1 MFQIHVSGR
10 HFKKANSIFIRFNP
24 HLTFLFEYTCY
35 YSILQHN
42 IQRLYFF
49 EKFYFSGRRRKT
61 LEHLISIP
69 ESDDSSLVLLN
80 KLAQSFL
87 NKSKGQMTRVSLT
100 KDKIIYFLFNSS
112 IMQSNICQVFNV
124 HVHILC
130 LIRLRVGYYRC
141 EK

>member
-24 HLTFLFEYTCY
+24 HLTFLFEYTCTY
-35 YSILQHN
+35 LLLPISSEK
-42 IQRLYFF
+42 LYFY
-49 EKFYFSGRRRKT
+49 EKFYFSGRRKT

-112 IMQSNICQVFNV
+112 IMQSNICQLFYV
-124 HVHILC
+124 HVHIFD
-130 LIRLRVGYYRC
+130 IFKNRVLTL
-141 EK
+141 